1 MALSDLEVVLEVP
14 FPDGRPSS
22 RGEQGRQG
30 DGEQVSDKNEAE
42 ATVRPG
48 AEQLSFLGLQDD
60 SAARIQSDDENGAQA
75 PKFGPRVSEADTAIR
90 LINEVAERAFGDA
103 EERLSLGLPEV
114 QAALYGA
121 IVDLEERGQVVEFLA
136 ERRVRKHGNVK
147 NPYSPIVVGF
157 TKGKHLQVRQKLAK
171 VAAAMALARAD
182 SIEPQKFR
190 TWRKD
195 WPIEE
200 ACREWRA
207 RQKRIQGGEPK
218 TDAADFYLTSAAE
231 FLPRVGPT
239 AGYAGR
245 QLAVIEC
252 APDLSGRFRLV
263 RVLPCDDGTLRRTVL
278 SMMGK
283 KADSKGRRN

>member
-1 MALSDLEVVLEVP
+1 LKVVSEVSS
-14 FPDGRPSS
+14 PDGRSFS
-22 RGEQGRQG
+22 RGKQGRQG
-30 DGEQVSDKNEAE
+30 DSEQVSDKSVAE
-42 ATVRPG
+42 ATDRTG
-48 AEQLSFLGLQDD
+48 AEQLPFLALKDD
-60 SAARIQSDDENGAQA
+60 TAATIQSDTENGAQA
-75 PKFGPRVSEADTAIR
+75 PKFGPRVSEADTAIG

-103 EERLSLGLPEV
+103 EEKFSLGLPEV
-114 QAALYGA
+114 QAALYCA
-121 IVDLEERGQVVEFLA
+121 IVDLEQRGQVDEFLA
-136 ERRVRKHGNVK
+136 ERQVPKHGNVK
-147 NPYSPIVVGF
+147 NAYATVLSGF
-157 TKGKHLQVRQKLAK
+157 TNGKHARVRQTLAK
-171 VAAAMALARAD
+171 AAAVMALARAD

-218 TDAADFYLTSAAE
+218 TDASDFYLTSDAE
-231 FLPRVGPT
+231 FLPPVGPT
-239 AGYAGR
+239 AGYVGR

-278 SMMGK
+278 SAMRK
-283 KADSKGRRN
+283 KADGKAGRN